1 MAELKEVFE
10 MVTKQTEPDLDSWQ
24 QQERRQRAAA
34 RNRRIGA
41 IAVAAAVVAGIAIAV
56 VAARDRADQPA
67 TRPTPSVGGGA
78 LPAYATPQHVIVG
91 SLDGTAEREIVG
103 LPVDAHFLD
112 LSPDGT
118 TLAFST
124 YARGANHVATIG
136 VDGEGLAI
144 LASGD
149 EPAWSP
155 DGSRI
160 VFATDTGL
168 RVMAAD
174 GSDVRTV
181 TSPGVGIDEYP
192 RWSPDG
198 TTIVY
203 DTTGSQQ
210 LDDSGFSPT
219 SEIMTVPVDGGTPE
233 RVTRNHVD
241 DAHPDYSP
249 DGSMIAFHEDGAIW
263 VMNADGSGPRRLTH
277 GCCAFTPRWS
287 PDGSKIAYTRYDG
300 NWGRPTTSLDG
311 IFTSRPVVVLHVIDM
326 MHGELD
332 VGRRGMVTDHNVPVW
347 VSGHELLI
355 QEVDHV

>member
-67 TRPTPSVGGGA
+67 NRPTPSIGEGA
-78 LPAYATPQHVIVG
+78 LPAYASSQHLIVG
-91 SLDGTAEREIVG
+91 GLDGTAEREVVG

-112 LSPDGT
+112 LSPDGA

-124 YARGANHVATIG
+124 FAKGADHVATIG
-136 VDGEGLAI
+136 LDGEGLAI
-144 LASGD
+144 LARGD

-160 VFATDTGL
+160 VFATDTGI
-168 RVMAAD
+168 RVMASD
-174 GSDVRTV
+174 GSAARTV

-198 TTIVY
+198 TTIVF
-203 DTTGSQQ
+203 DTTGSHP
-210 LDDSGFSPT
+210 LDESGFSPT
-219 SEIMTVPVDGGTPE
+219 SEIMTVPVEGGTPAKL
-233 RVTRNHVD
+233 TRNDVG

-249 DGSMIAFHEDGAIW
+249 DGSLLAFEEDGKIW
-263 VMNADGSGPRRLTH
+263 VMNADGSDPRRLTG
-277 GCCAFTPRWS
+277 GCCSFTPRWS
-287 PDGSKIAYTRYDG
+287 PDGSKIAYTRYDAS
-300 NWGRPTTSLDG
+300 WGRPTTSLDG
-311 IFTSRPVVVLHVIDM
+311 IFTSHPVVVLHVIDM
-326 MHGELD
+326 MRDELD
-332 VGRRGMVTDHNVPVW
+332 VGRRGMVTDRNVPVW
-347 VSGHELLI
+347 ISAHELLI